1 MARIYTMISMVASND
16 GEEFTDKLNQK
27 IEELQNPDKGKYV
40 EIQFQANVTQAVA
53 LVLQYK
59 EER

>member
-1 MARIYTMISMVASND
+1 MARVYAMIGMVASND

-27 IEELQNPDKGKYV
+27 IEELQNPAKGKYV
-40 EIQFQANVTQAVA
+40 EVQFQANGNQAVA

-59 EER
+59 ED